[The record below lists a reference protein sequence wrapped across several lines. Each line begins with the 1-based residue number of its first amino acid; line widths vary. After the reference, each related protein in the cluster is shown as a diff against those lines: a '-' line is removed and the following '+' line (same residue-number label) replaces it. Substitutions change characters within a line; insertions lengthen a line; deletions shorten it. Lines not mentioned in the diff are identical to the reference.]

1 MLVYISLWILFQ
13 LLIEINCQISPDK
26 RRRHTATLVDNK
38 LYILGGSEIN
48 KVGKDFFYIDFSVP
62 FNTRN
67 LLLTDLSKVN
77 IVPPHFGAGSA
88 KGGANNDTLFIC
100 GGVDDIN
107 LKMEDVYTFDPKSNS
122 WSIPKMNGEAPPVL
136 VSASTTVIDQ
146 KGKMYLW
153 AGIGSNVPILD
164 TINLV
169 WTKGS
174 SVGAPNVGLLASA
187 TTLLP
192 DNKIIYLEDTNNDNI
207 SQVYIYDTVND
218 NWTTKATSGII
229 PPRKSG
235 MSVILGLDGQ
245 RVIIFGGLDFTSKEQ
260 LYELSLINF
269 VWRIPKTSGLAP
281 KESRNAHRANVIGNY
296 MVISYGSG
304 YTTENDILLLDISN
318 VNEYIWTN
326 EFKPSSSISISV
338 KTTSVPVLPPPT
350 LPPLPP
356 SSPSISSQKSKNNN
370 SNITGAIIGPL
381 FGGALLSFVGAL
393 LYRWNK
399 NRNKN
404 FYRNNN
410 NNNNININGNEN
422 NYNNIQ
428 AGRINYYPGQ
438 EIIQPPA
445 PTSLINDNMN
455 INGNESNYN
464 NIQAQRINYYPG
476 QEIIQPPAPT
486 SLINDNMNI
495 NGNESIY
502 NNNNIRAERVNYYP
516 GQEIIQPPASATV
529 INMSPNANDE
539 IQGLK
544 QEIQDLRQIILQNNK
559 QTTNSMGNN

>member
-48 KVGKDFFYIDFSVP
+48 KVGKDFLYIDFSVP

-88 KGGANNDTLFIC
+88 KGGANNDT
-100 GGVDDIN
+100 
-107 LKMEDVYTFDPKSNS
+107 NS
-122 WSIPKMNGEAPPVL
+122 WSIPKINGDAPPVL
-136 VSASTTVIDQ
+136 ASASTTVIDQ

-207 SQVYIYDTVND
+207 SQIYIYDTVND
-218 NWTTKATSGII
+218 NWTTKATSGTI
-229 PPRKSG
+229 PPKKSG

-269 VWRIPKTSGLAP
+269 VWRIPKTSGIAP

-338 KTTSVPVLPPPT
+338 KTTS
-350 LPPLPP
+350 
-356 SSPSISSQKSKNNN
+356 
-370 SNITGAIIGPL
+370 
-381 FGGALLSFVGAL
+381 
-393 LYRWNK
+393 
-399 NRNKN
+399 
-404 FYRNNN
+404 
-410 NNNNININGNEN
+410 
-422 NYNNIQ
+422 
-428 AGRINYYPGQ
+428 
-438 EIIQPPA
+438 
-445 PTSLINDNMN
+445 
-455 INGNESNYN
+455 
-464 NIQAQRINYYPG
+464 
-476 QEIIQPPAPT
+476 
-486 SLINDNMNI
+486 
-495 NGNESIY
+495 
-502 NNNNIRAERVNYYP
+502 
-516 GQEIIQPPASATV
+516 
-529 INMSPNANDE
+529 
-539 IQGLK
+539 
-544 QEIQDLRQIILQNNK
+544 
-559 QTTNSMGNN
+559 

>member
-1 MLVYISLWILFQ
+1 
-13 LLIEINCQISPDK
+13 
-26 RRRHTATLVDNK
+26 
-38 LYILGGSEIN
+38 
-48 KVGKDFFYIDFSVP
+48 
-62 FNTRN
+62 
-67 LLLTDLSKVN
+67 
-77 IVPPHFGAGSA
+77 
-88 KGGANNDTLFIC
+88 
-100 GGVDDIN
+100 
-107 LKMEDVYTFDPKSNS
+107 
-122 WSIPKMNGEAPPVL
+122 
-136 VSASTTVIDQ
+136 
-146 KGKMYLW
+146 MYLW

-207 SQVYIYDTVND
+207 SQIYIYDTVND
-218 NWTTKATSGII
+218 NWTTKATSGTI
-229 PPRKSG
+229 PPKKSG

-269 VWRIPKTSGLAP
+269 VWRIPKTSGIAP

-338 KTTSVPVLPPPT
+338 KTTSVPILPPST

-356 SSPSISSQKSKNNN
+356 SSQLGMATKSKNNN
-370 SNITGAIIGPL
+370 PNITGAIIGPL
-381 FGGALLSFVGAL
+381 FG
-393 LYRWNK
+393 
-399 NRNKN
+399 
-404 FYRNNN
+404 
-410 NNNNININGNEN
+410 
-422 NYNNIQ
+422 

-529 INMSPNANDE
+529 INMSPNANDK

>member
-100 GGVDDIN
+100 GGVDDVN

-122 WSIPKMNGEAPPVL
+122 WSIPKINGDAPPVL

-192 DNKIIYLEDTNNDNI
+192 NNKIIYLEDTNNDNI
-207 SQVYIYDTVND
+207 SQVYIYDPVND
-218 NWTTKATSGII
+218 NWTTKATSGTI
-229 PPRKSG
+229 PPKKSG
-235 MSVILGLDGQ
+235 MSVILDMYLNKQ
-245 RVIIFGGLDFTSKEQ
+245 YYK
-260 LYELSLINF
+260 
-269 VWRIPKTSGLAP
+269 
-281 KESRNAHRANVIGNY
+281 
-296 MVISYGSG
+296 GSG

-356 SSPSISSQKSKNNN
+356 SSPSTSSQKSKNNN

-502 NNNNIRAERVNYYP
+502 NNNNIRAERFNYYP

-544 QEIQDLRQIILQNNK
+544 QEIRDLRQIILQNNK